1 MARRKSEKEEVVIDM
16 TAMTDVSFLLLT
28 FFILTAN
35 FRPTET
41 VMIDTPVSRAE
52 QRVPEDL
59 ITITVDD
66 KGSAFFSLSR
76 PVRRVKTLESLIER
90 YGAKYPALKE
100 LQENPVLIEKFASV
114 ETYGYDIN
122 YLPTLLKMK
131 STDFNK
137 DKNMPG
143 IPIDSTDNQLGD
155 WINAARATGLEDDV
169 EVPIAIKGD
178 KETNVVAVKDIIE
191 ILRKREIYRFN
202 LITSLGGRIDKP

>member
-1 MARRKSEKEEVVIDM
+1 MARKSKKEEIEIDM

-41 VMIDTPVSRAE
+41 VMIDTPASRAE

-66 KGSAFFSLSR
+66 VGTAYFGLSR
-76 PVRRVKTLESLIER
+76 PIRRVKTLESMIER
-90 YGAKYPALKE
+90 YSGKYPALRE
-100 LQENPVLIEKFASV
+100 LKDNPVLVEKFGSV
-114 ETYGYDIN
+114 ETYGYDIS

-137 DKNMPG
+137 DKDMPG
-143 IPIDSTDNQLGD
+143 VPMDSTDNQLGD
-155 WINAARATGLEDDV
+155 WINAARATGIEDDI
-169 EVPIAIKGD
+169 EIPIAIKGD
-178 KETNVVAVKDIIE
+178 KKTNVV
-191 ILRKREIYRFN
+191 
-202 LITSLGGRIDKP
+202 

>member
-1 MARRKSEKEEVVIDM
+1 MARRNSTKRDVVVDM

-41 VMIDTPVSRAE
+41 VMIDTPASRAE
-52 QRVPEDL
+52 KRVPEDL
-59 ITITVDD
+59 ITITVDEE
-66 KGSAFFSLSR
+66 GTAYFGLSR
-76 PVRRVKTLESLIER
+76 PIRRVKTLESLIER
-90 YGAKYPALKE
+90 YSGKYPALKE
-100 LQENPVLIEKFASV
+100 LSDNPVLIEKFGAV

-137 DKNMPG
+137 DKHMPG
-143 IPIDSTDNQLGD
+143 VPMDSTNNQLGD
-155 WINAARATGLEDDV
+155 WINAARATGLEESI

-178 KETNVVAVKDIIE
+178 RQTNVVAVKEVIE
-191 ILRKREIYRFN
+191 TLRKREIYRFN
-202 LITSLGGRIDKP
+202 LITSLGGRID